1 MFTTQPWGKVFQA
14 WHVPNRRLHVRLHK
28 IFSGRIRGLKK
39 QTVSGFMLNKIPD
52 HPQQHLCIANTGRFN
67 QINSADL
74 IIPHTVHD
82 GDLEWQRF
90 PFAVTV

>member
-1 MFTTQPWGKVFQA
+1 P
-14 WHVPNRRLHVRLHK
+14 P
-28 IFSGRIRGLKK
+28 
-39 QTVSGFMLNKIPD
+39 P
-52 HPQQHLCIANTGRFN
+52 PQQHLCIANTGRFN

-90 PFAVTV
+90 PFALTI